1 MKEGLTSLERKVLA
15 VLQRGLPRSRNPYRD
30 LAKQIGIE
38 TEQLLSMLRS
48 WKRNGKLRR
57 IGAIVN
63 HFKVGLGAGA
73 MVVWRVEPER
83 VDEIGRGLASL
94 EQISHAY
101 CRRTAKNWPYNLYAM
116 VHGRTAQE
124 VRGLV
129 EQIEREHGV
138 SDYCILRTVRELKK
152 APPTYVTTKQG
163 MDDKSG

>member
-1 MKEGLTSLERKVLA
+1 VNRPDKRCPRQMKEGLTSLERKVLA

-83 VDEIGRGLASL
+83 VDE
-94 EQISHAY
+94 
-101 CRRTAKNWPYNLYAM
+101 NWPYNLYAM

-152 APPTYVTTKQG
+152 APPTYVTTKQR